1 MKYYKI
7 LLLLTVGFF
16 MTSCGGSEEE
26 ELVALGG
33 KKYGGEFKFMSS
45 EKIATLFPYSSDDH
59 YSSRIV
65 AQIYEPLLRLE
76 PSTMEPIPGIA
87 EDVKV
92 SDDAKT
98 YTFKIRKGVYFHE
111 DDCFGS
117 SPSELTANDVK
128 FSLSLACSGLKEN
141 NVSYQLVNRIVGA
154 QEFFKQSK
162 NSLPKS
168 GVSGIKVIDGNT
180 IQISLVKPFAGFEH
194 VLTHPSLG
202 MISQK
207 AYETYGTDMA
217 THPVGTGPFCLES
230 MSDEKIVL
238 KRNANYWRKDELGNQ
253 LPFLSKVIMT
263 YTKDKR
269 SELMAFRNSEID
281 LVLQIP
287 VEEIEHILGTLTEAQ
302 EGKNVK
308 HKIESEQSLSMRY
321 ISMAIESEEFS
332 DVRVRKAFNL
342 AIDRNAIIDNWLE
355 GEGWP
360 ANGFVPA
367 MKNYPNEEVKGH
379 DFNPT
384 KAKQL
389 MAEAGYPDG
398 KDFPALDLYINAV
411 EGSLAHKICL
421 AVSKQI
427 KTALNVDLNVKLCDL
442 NERKEAI
449 ASGKAKIW
457 SAGWIADYPDPE
469 SFLTMFYGGNATNTG
484 MVNVFNFKDAEYDA
498 LYEEA
503 ISEIDDK
510 KRNQLMVKC
519 DQMIVDKAATIPL
532 ITGAHIVMVNAR
544 VRSFKANPMESLNL
558 TEVFIKEPK
567 KQ

>member
-1 MKYYKI
+1 MKYYQI
-7 LLLLTVGFF
+7 LLLLTIGFF
-16 MTSCGGSEEE
+16 ISSCGGSEEE

-45 EKIATLFPYSSDDH
+45 EKITTLFPFSSDDH

-76 PSTMEPIPGIA
+76 PTTMEPVPGIA
-87 EDVKV
+87 EKVTV
-92 SDDAKT
+92 SDDAKV
-98 YTFKIRKGVYFHE
+98 YTFKIRKGIYFHD
-111 DDCFGS
+111 DDCFGGTAH
-117 SPSELTANDVK
+117 ELTANDVK

-162 NSLPKS
+162 TSLPKN
-168 GVSGIKVIDGNT
+168 GVSGIKVINGNT
-180 IQISLVKPFAGFEH
+180 VQISLVKPFAGFEH

-207 AYETYGTDMA
+207 AFETYGVEMA
-217 THPVGTGPFCLES
+217 TQPVGTGPFCFES
-230 MSDEKIVL
+230 MNDEKIVL
-238 KRNANYWRKDELGNQ
+238 KRNPNYWRKDELGNQ

-321 ISMAIESEEFS
+321 ISMAIESKEFS

-355 GEGWP
+355 GEGWA
-360 ANGFVPA
+360 ANGFVPT

-389 MAEAGYPDG
+389 MKDAGYPDG
-398 KDFPALDLYINAV
+398 KNFPTLDLYINAV
-411 EGSLAHKICL
+411 EGSHAHKICM
-421 AVSKQI
+421 AVAKQLKSGI
-427 KTALNVDLNVKLCDL
+427 NVDLNIKLCDL

-449 ASGKAKIW
+449 ANGKAKIW

-469 SFLTMFYGGNATNTG
+469 SFLTMFYGGNATNSG

-510 KRNQLMVKC
+510 KRNLLMVKC

-558 TEVFIKEPK
+558 TEIFIKEPK
-567 KQ
+567 K